1 MTNSTMGTRIRQSRT
16 RLGLTTRQLATRI
29 GVKSST
35 LENWESDRSEP
46 RANRLV
52 MLSGILGVPVVWLL
66 NGEAPD
72 VGISAPAFDD
82 AAAIAQ
88 KLEAAVAM
96 QRDLAALLLDISA
109 NVARLRRDQGPGQ
122 EAA

>member
-1 MTNSTMGTRIRQSRT
+1 
-16 RLGLTTRQLATRI
+16 
-29 GVKSST
+29 
-35 LENWESDRSEP
+35 
-46 RANRLV
+46 

-72 VGISAPAFDD
+72 AGAAMPAFDD

-109 NVARLRRDQGPGQ
+109 NVARLRRDQAPGQ

>member
-1 MTNSTMGTRIRQSRT
+1 MTYSTMGTRIRQSRT
-16 RLGLTTRQLATRI
+16 RLSLTTRQLATRI
-29 GVKSST
+29 GVKPST
-35 LENWESDRSEP
+35 LENWESDKSEP

-72 VGISAPAFDD
+72 AAAAMPAFDD

-109 NVARLRRDQGPGQ
+109 NVARLRRDHGPGR